1 LFSTNHKIIGSLYFF
16 FGVLIGLIGS
26 SISIIIRI
34 ELRKLGRFIGNGQ
47 IFNVLITAHAFLI
60 IFFIVIPILIG
71 GFRN

>member
-1 LFSTNHKIIGSLYFF
+1 M
-16 FGVLIGLIGS
+16 GLIGS
-26 SISIIIRI
+26 SISIIIRM

>member
-1 LFSTNHKIIGSLYFF
+1 MIGSLYFF
-16 FGVLIGLIGS
+16 FGILIGLIGS
-26 SISIIIRI
+26 SISIIMRI

-60 IFFIVIPILIG
+60 IFFMVIPILIG

>member
-1 LFSTNHKIIGSLYFF
+1 MIGSLYFF
-16 FGVLIGLIGS
+16 FGILIGLIGS

-60 IFFIVIPILIG
+60 IFFIVVV
-71 GFRN
+71 